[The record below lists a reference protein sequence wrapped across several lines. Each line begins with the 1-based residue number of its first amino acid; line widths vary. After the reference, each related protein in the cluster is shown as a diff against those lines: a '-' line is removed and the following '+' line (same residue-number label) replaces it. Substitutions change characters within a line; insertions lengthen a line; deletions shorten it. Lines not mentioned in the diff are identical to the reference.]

1 MFEVVWL
8 EINNKGYVVTK
19 RKAFRTEEERTKYI
33 TKLHLKE
40 SFFRLEA
47 LSED

>member
-8 EINNKGYVVTK
+8 EINAKGLVVTK
-19 RKAFRTEEERTKYI
+19 RKAFGTEEERAKFI
-33 TKLHLKE
+33 SKLYLKE

-47 LSED
+47 VSE